1 MEDINELTNMGM
13 NEGQEI
19 DSNDTHNETKNEKF
33 IRLAEYRINKIMVAV
48 GSLDKL
54 HNKNS
59 YEYTDEQVNAMFESL
74 EKQLAEVKSHFSKTK
89 TQEAKFSFEIKA
101 E

>member
-1 MEDINELTNMGM
+1 MEDTNKLTNMGID
-13 NEGQEI
+13 EGQEI
-19 DSNDTHNETKNEKF
+19 DLNDTRNETKNEKF

-74 EKQLAEVKSHFSKTK
+74 EKQLAEVKSHFAKTK
-89 TQEAKFSFEIKA
+89 MQEAKFSFEVKV